1 MVKIRVEGDGLVPDG
16 TILEPVYI
24 DDVGDARLSTNDEE
38 TYDTSW
44 VFRTAFKVVDE
55 EREANGYRVIITA
68 QNPLDVHTILDRL
81 PENMVESATLEK
93 I

>member
-1 MVKIRVEGDGLVPDG
+1 MVKIKVNGDGMVPDG
-16 TILEPVYI
+16 TVLEPVYI
-24 DDVGDARLSTNDEE
+24 DDVGDARLNDEDARK
-38 TYDTSW
+38 YNTSW

-68 QNPLDVHTILDRL
+68 QSPLDVHTILDRL

>member
-1 MVKIRVEGDGLVPDG
+1 MVQIKVNGDGIVPDG

-24 DDVGDARLSTNDEE
+24 DDVGDARLNDEDARK
-38 TYDTSW
+38 YDISW

>member
-1 MVKIRVEGDGLVPDG
+1 MVQIKVKGDGMVPDG
-16 TILEPVYI
+16 TILEPAYI
-24 DDVGDARLSTNDEE
+24 DSVGDARLNDEDEE
-38 TYDTSW
+38 TYATAW
-44 VFRTAFKVVDE
+44 VFKTAFKVVDE

-68 QNPLDVHTILDRL
+68 QNTLDVHTILDRL

>member
-1 MVKIRVEGDGLVPDG
+1 MVQIKVNGDGMVPDG

-24 DDVGDARLSTNDEE
+24 DDVGDARLNDEDARK
-38 TYDTSW
+38 YDTSW

>member
-1 MVKIRVEGDGLVPDG
+1 MVQIKVNGDGMVPDG
-16 TILEPVYI
+16 TILEPMYI
-24 DDVGDARLSTNDEE
+24 DDVGDARLSEDDDEI
-38 TYDTSW
+38 YGTSW

-81 PENMVESATLEK
+81 PEKMVESAILEK